1 MSARLSAY
9 ANSRDNNFN
18 LVRFVAAAL
27 VLYSHGFAIALG
39 SGDAEPLRNTV
50 GMTWGL
56 IAVDVFFV
64 TSGFLITSSYFA
76 RNNLTVFAW
85 ARIMRI
91 YPALLVAVL
100 FCVFVV
106 GLSFTALS
114 ASEYLSTAQTY
125 KFLFKNSLLFFGL
138 EYDLPGVFD
147 NNPWKHAV
155 NGSLWTLPYEVRMY
169 AMLAAILFAIGYL
182 QNRLSVIRSPKIILL
197 FIAISA
203 VAANIANHFHPYASV
218 HFVHLFTMFFV
229 GAAYYAWREHVRLS
243 LGLFAVAFASVLIGS
258 LNADVFFVLYVIS
271 VPYLT
276 LFIAYVPSGRIRNF
290 NKVGDYSYGVY
301 IYAFPVQQSIAALGP
316 GISVASMILTSFSV
330 TLFLSVLSWH
340 LIEKRCL
347 KLKNSRAAID
357 RFVRSLRL
365 GSRINWIKRG
375 T

>member
-1 MSARLSAY
+1 MSSLLSAH

-27 VLYSHGFAIALG
+27 VLYSHSFAVALG
-39 SGDAEPLRNTV
+39 SVDAEPLRSTI

-64 TSGFLITSSYFA
+64 TSGFLIASSYFA
-76 RNNLTVFAW
+76 RNNLLGFAW

-91 YPALLVAVL
+91 YPALLVAVI
-100 FCVFVV
+100 FCVLVV
-106 GLSFTALS
+106 GLSFTTLS
-114 ASEYLSTAQTY
+114 AWEYLSTVQTF
-125 KFLFKNSLLFFGL
+125 KFLLKNSLLFFGL
-138 EYDLPGVFD
+138 EYDLPGVFA
-147 NNPWKHAV
+147 NNPWQHAV

-169 AMLAAILFAIGYL
+169 ALLAAILFAIGYI
-182 QNRLSVIRSPKIILL
+182 QNRFSVIRSPKYILL
-197 FIAISA
+197 CIAATAA
-203 VAANIANHFHPYASV
+203 VANIGNHFYTYASV
-218 HFVHLFTMFFV
+218 HFVHLFSMFFV

-243 LGLFAVAFASVLIGS
+243 LGLFVFVSVLIAS
-258 LNADVFFVLYVIS
+258 LNANVFFVLYVIG

-301 IYAFPVQQSIAALGP
+301 VYAFPVQQSIAALVP
-316 GISVASMILTSFSV
+316 GISVAGMILASFCV

-347 KLKNSRAAID
+347 KLKNSQASVDLFI
-357 RFVRSLRL
+357 RSLRL
-365 GSRINWIKRG
+365 DSRFKRIKRS